1 MTGSR
6 KNSLHRSSTVDIV
19 LHESRKTWV
28 SKMFYRYPS
37 VCVFL
42 AFTFAGI
49 CCIISLPEMQLS
61 EDSERTFLVW
71 DDLRVERQD
80 AYNEAID
87 KVEVGNQ
94 KKQSVAVQTEAIT
107 AWTVWVIYEAKKSVG
122 SLLTPAV
129 LNDMENL
136 ENQIANHKRYKNVCL
151 IAYDT
156 AADAS
161 ICNVHRRSPVDTFPN
176 HDTQT
181 EIETTMTGIFADDDR
196 YLSLKPS
203 FEKGWSTSDRT
214 PRWARTMIEHGAPL
228 TLKGRTYNYY
238 KEDEDAQDEYFV
250 DYVLDVADI
259 VDDYKS
265 SNFDTYFFNQ
275 KWFDE
280 KSNELVMQD
289 FAFVGLSLAFVI
301 FYMMV
306 HTRSV
311 VLPIIGMFQVILAFP
326 VAFFFYR
333 FVFQITFF
341 NMMSLL
347 SIFVILG
354 IAADDIFVFMDAWKQ
369 SEQYACLAD
378 DLEKRVAY
386 VYRRAAKAMF
396 VTTITTF
403 SAFLA
408 TAISDLAPISAFGI
422 FSANLILANY
432 FLVITLFP
440 ACVIVRHKI
449 LNRNKKQEPRKD
461 SIPKE
466 TGSPKVY
473 AGVPKENPQ
482 LDANKE
488 ADVEGNANS
497 ADVNVAV
504 VATSPEAK
512 VAQKPHLREESR
524 VAVFLATKYFDKV
537 TKARYFIMAFFAMWF
552 IATLVMATQIEP
564 LSENEK
570 WVPSDSNVSEAFD
583 AIQDTFHKG
592 ETDGFIKVNIVYGID
607 GLDRSDVRAY
617 DVESIGD
624 VEWDNNFDLSPK
636 ANQERMIEVCSLV
649 KNSPLVQD
657 QIIECFMA
665 DFKTWITNDG
675 ADSTAFPVEP
685 SQFHTKMR
693 EYLKGPGYE
702 HQAQNRVGYV
712 GNRMRYAVI
721 YTVAVGKMEVYEYM
735 YPRWEDW
742 EDFAEEINKNSPA
755 GMNNAYQTSTM
766 WQFMIAERAL
776 VRNAIQGMLIAGS
789 ISFVVLIMSTLNLV
803 LAVYAITAIIGIVIS
818 VLAFAFMLGWEF
830 GMVVAI
836 AVVILIGF
844 SVDYAVHI
852 CHAYVESQAETRA
865 EKTRDALRKMGI
877 SILGGAITTFGTG
890 AILFLTTLVFFQ
902 RFAWVISATIIFA
915 VMWAMVFL
923 PALLIIC
930 GPQGETGNLKVW
942 YVKLK
947 AKIATSRGK
956 KNGNN

>member
-1 MTGSR
+1 MTVFATEADR
-6 KNSLHRSSTVDIV
+6 EREEKEV
-19 LHESRKTWV
+19 ESEAK
-28 SKMFYRYPS
+28 KMRISNFLTNHA
-37 VCVFL
+37 CACIGIMAVFL
-42 AFTFAGI
+42 FIMLTLTAMVFEVNEYNDREYF
-49 CCIISLPEMQLS
+49 
-61 EDSERTFLVW
+61 VW
-71 DDLRVERQD
+71 DDKRTIRNDALQVGIEDVREDEIGDSELPLRIERRDLWTLYVLYHRSGNPVVTPQSLNTIRAVEQTVQENSYYKNLCWAKSETDSSCQPTLTFSTWFDPGATQD
-80 AYNEAID
+80 QINTKLQEVAQNQQTFVEDKAFFDRGYTASNPTPKWGRSMFRMGLPID
-87 KVEVGNQ
+87 
-94 KKQSVAVQTEAIT
+94 T
-107 AWTVWVIYEAKKSVG
+107 G
-122 SLLTPAV
+122 S
-129 LNDMENL
+129 
-136 ENQIANHKRYKNVCL
+136 KRYKSS
-151 IAYDT
+151 T
-156 AADAS
+156 
-161 ICNVHRRSPVDTFPN
+161 
-176 HDTQT
+176 
-181 EIETTMTGIFADDDR
+181 DDFNGQR
-196 YLSLKPS
+196 
-203 FEKGWSTSDRT
+203 
-214 PRWARTMIEHGAPL
+214 
-228 TLKGRTYNYY
+228 N
-238 KEDEDAQDEYFV
+238 YFV
-250 DYVLDVADI
+250 DFLKDINPDVMDHEDNSDVDI
-259 VDDYKS
+259 
-265 SNFDTYFFNQ
+265 YFFAYD
-275 KWFDE
+275 WWGE
-280 KSNELVMQD
+280 KFNE
-289 FAFVGLSLAFVI
+289 
-301 FYMMV
+301 YMMNDMV
-306 HTRSV
+306 WVAGSMVFVFIYMMIHTWSV
-311 VLPIIGMFQVILAFP
+311 VLPMLGMVQVLSSFPIAYVIYRIIM
-326 VAFFFYR
+326 
-333 FVFQITFF
+333 QIVLF
-341 NMMSLL
+341 NMINML

-942 YVKLK
+942 YFKLK
-947 AKIATSRGK
+947 AKIAASRGK